1 METEGNLLQKM
12 KNVFSDNED
21 KEKIAEEIIE
31 KVLEGYE
38 KGVLTRRE
46 MKMITNI
53 FEYMDSDAKD
63 IMTHRKNI
71 VALDGEESLEKALTF
86 MLEENKSRF
95 PVYEEDIDNIVGIL
109 HIRDAM
115 QSYLDGPARKKPVHD
130 LKDAI
135 RPAGF
140 IPETKAIDKLF
151 QQMQQDKSHMVIVLD
166 EYGQTSGIV
175 TMEDIVEEIV
185 GNIQDEYDEEEE
197 LISRMD
203 DGSYMIDGQTTLEE
217 LEELFNIHFECED
230 IDTINGYMIYKL
242 GKIPEEQEQFQMECG
257 GYLFD
262 VAEVADKMI
271 RKVRVTK
278 IQEKEQTTE
287 NE

>member
-38 KGVLTRRE
+38 KGVLTSRE

-197 LISRMD
+197 LIIKQA
-203 DGSYMIDGQTTLEE
+203 DGTYIVDGMTQLEDLEE
-217 LEELFNIHFECED
+217 LLGISFNEED
-230 IDTINGYMIYKL
+230 YDTINGYLIDCL
-242 GKIPEEQEQFQMECG
+242 DRIPSEDEECQVEFG
-257 GYLFD
+257 GYLFHVLSVD
-262 VAEVADKMI
+262 NNTI
-271 RKVRVTK
+271 RKVLVSRTK
-278 IQEKEQTTE
+278 K
-287 NE
+287 

>member
-46 MKMITNI
+46 MKMII

-197 LISRMD
+197 LIIKQA
-203 DGSYMIDGQTTLEE
+203 DGTYIVDGMTQLEDLEE
-217 LEELFNIHFECED
+217 LLGISFNEED
-230 IDTINGYMIYKL
+230 YDTINGYLIDCL
-242 GKIPEEQEQFQMECG
+242 DRIPSEDEECQVEFG
-257 GYLFD
+257 GYLFHVLSVD
-262 VAEVADKMI
+262 NNTI
-271 RKVRVTK
+271 RKVLVSRTK
-278 IQEKEQTTE
+278 K
-287 NE
+287 

>member
-166 EYGQTSGIV
+166 EY
-175 TMEDIVEEIV
+175 
-185 GNIQDEYDEEEE
+185 DEEEE
-197 LISRMD
+197 LIIKQA
-203 DGSYMIDGQTTLEE
+203 DGTYIVDGMTQLEDLEE
-217 LEELFNIHFECED
+217 LLGISFNEED
-230 IDTINGYMIYKL
+230 YDTINGYLIDCL
-242 GKIPEEQEQFQMECG
+242 DRIPSEDEECQVEFG
-257 GYLFD
+257 GYLFHVLSVD
-262 VAEVADKMI
+262 NNTI
-271 RKVRVTK
+271 RKVLVSRTK
-278 IQEKEQTTE
+278 K
-287 NE
+287 

>member
-151 QQMQQDKSHMVIVLD
+151 QQMQQDKSHMVI
-166 EYGQTSGIV
+166 
-175 TMEDIVEEIV
+175 
-185 GNIQDEYDEEEE
+185 QDEYDEEEE
-197 LISRMD
+197 LIIKQA
-203 DGSYMIDGQTTLEE
+203 DGTYIVDGMTQLEDLEE
-217 LEELFNIHFECED
+217 LLGISFNEED
-230 IDTINGYMIYKL
+230 YDTINGYLIDCL
-242 GKIPEEQEQFQMECG
+242 DRIPSEDEECQVEFG
-257 GYLFD
+257 GYLFHVLSVD
-262 VAEVADKMI
+262 NNTI
-271 RKVRVTK
+271 RKVLVSRTK
-278 IQEKEQTTE
+278 K
-287 NE
+287 